1 MESNEIIQLFLDRDE
16 KAIAAIS
23 EKYKA
28 YCRKIAENILGSRE
42 DSEECV
48 NDVFLKVWELI
59 PPNKPKQLST
69 FLGKLTRNAAI
80 DRLKYRSAEKRGGV
94 SNRDV
99 VLDELS
105 EVIPDNSSVELEQE
119 RRELV
124 QEINRFLKKLPLQKR
139 NIFVR
144 RYWYC
149 DSVKEIAA
157 DNGITESNVSV
168 ILNRTR
174 EKLRVHLS
182 KKGMI

>member
-1 MESNEIIQLFLDRDE
+1 MEGNEIIQLFFDRDE
-16 KAIAAIS
+16 RAIAALS

-59 PPNKPKQLST
+59 PPNKPKQLSAYV
-69 FLGKLTRNAAI
+69 GRLTRNAAI
-80 DRLKYRSAEKRGGV
+80 DKLKRRTAEKRGGD

-99 VLDELS
+99 VLDELA

-124 QEINRFLKKLPLQKR
+124 EEINRFLKKLPTLKR

-157 DNGITESNVSV
+157 DYGIGESNVSV

-174 EKLRVHLS
+174 EKLRVYLN